1 MQGRAWPPAVHPGAE
16 MSPRALLSGDTQPRG
31 PRRVL
36 GGGQT
41 LVCLTVAGDWEQ
53 KVQAKEKEQEPR
65 ERGEMWAE
73 ARAGSLFQEVL
84 KGLDLCLPPQ
94 SPVAYAP
101 TPQIQYTRAHTGIC
115 AETHVRAYWL
125 ARHNPKHM

>member
-1 MQGRAWPPAVHPGAE
+1 M
-16 MSPRALLSGDTQPRG
+16 
-31 PRRVL
+31 
-36 GGGQT
+36 
-41 LVCLTVAGDWEQ
+41 AGDWEQ

-65 ERGEMWAE
+65 ECGEMWAE

-101 TPQIQYTRAHTGIC
+101 TPQIQYTRAHRNMRRDACSCLLVGPSQPQAHV
-115 AETHVRAYWL
+115 AEGKKGTRKY
-125 ARHNPKHM
+125 K